1 MLLCVSHTLHRG
13 SHVHR
18 PELRHSS
25 TTSFLDVK
33 NYPPADD
40 GRRKKLLA
48 HFNVPEFVANRT
60 CFELNGYFGNKT
72 TYDDKSAKK
81 HVTSCSKHPTS
92 SASTIVANSHSNLV
106 PLLGQDDQKG
116 GRRPS

>member
-1 MLLCVSHTLHRG
+1 MAARIKALI
-13 SHVHR
+13 
-18 PELRHSS
+18 PP
-25 TTSFLDVK
+25 SFLDVK

-60 CFELNGYFGNKT
+60 CFELNGFFGSKA

-81 HVTSCSKHPTS
+81 HVTSYSKPPTS
-92 SASTIVANSHSNLV
+92 SSSTMAYRSGQSVPTVFRWANRHSNLV
-106 PLLGQDDQKG
+106 PLLGQDDQEG
-116 GRRPS
+116 GRRSS